1 MSAPVYA
8 PVQRVLHWVVAIMVA
23 MLATVGFIMAERAEA
38 NIWDATT
45 NTMYSNHKL
54 AGFILLCIVAVRIVV
69 RVVKGRPEP
78 VSTLTPMQRI
88 GSESVHG
95 LIYVLLVVTPMLG
108 WIGVSA
114 FGARGVPGGWS
125 LPEIVAVDKDFAK
138 RVLEWHGWAAT
149 ALVILAL
156 AHLGAAL
163 YHRIVLK
170 DGVFR
175 RMWPEKGA

>member
-8 PVQRVLHWVVAIMVA
+8 PIQRVLHWIVAIMVA
-23 MLATVGFIMAERAEA
+23 IMATVGYTMANRAEA

-45 NTMYSNHKL
+45 NMMYSNHKL
-54 AGFILLCIVAVRIVV
+54 AGFILLWIVVVRIVV
-69 RVVKGRPEP
+69 RLIKGRPAP
-78 VSTLTPMQRI
+78 VATLTPMQRMA
-88 GSESVHG
+88 SESVHG
-95 LIYVLLVVTPMLG
+95 LIYVLLILTPMLG

-114 FGARGVPGGWS
+114 FGARGVPGGFS
-125 LPEIVAVDKDFAK
+125 LPEIVAVNKDFSK
-138 RVLEWHGWAAT
+138 LVLEWHGWAAT